1 MHIIVVGAGTVGACV
16 ISLAAAEKDEIVVI
30 ESDPDRAREV
40 SREFDVTVLDADATA
55 GETLRDAGAE
65 RADALI
71 VTTSDDAVNLMVVS
85 IAVELGVPSVVS
97 VVNEKEHT
105 GFFRRLRANVM
116 ENPEEVV
123 AAHLYNTA
131 KRPRLHDFVALP
143 EDSQLFRLELKAK
156 SPLAGRTVA
165 QSERDGRLPE
175 NLRAVAFLRKGKKAL
190 VTPETKLEVGDLVT
204 FYSLDRTPDGLI
216 TKLIG

>member
-1 MHIIVVGAGTVGACV
+1 MRIIVVGAGTVGSCV
-16 ISLAAAEKDEIVVI
+16 ISLAAAEKDEVVVI

-40 SREFDVTVLDADATA
+40 SREFDVTVLDADATV

-65 RADALI
+65 RADGLI

-85 IAVELGVPSVVS
+85 IAVDLGVPSVVS

-105 GFFRRLRANVM
+105 SFFRRLHANVM

-123 AAHLYNTA
+123 AAHLYNAA
-131 KRPRLHDFVALP
+131 KRPRVHDFVALP
-143 EDSQLFRLELKAK
+143 EDSQLFRLELTAK
-156 SPLAGRTVA
+156 SPLVGRTVA
-165 QSERDGRLPE
+165 QSEREGRLPGT
-175 NLRAVAFLRKGKKAL
+175 LQAIAFLRKGKKAL
-190 VTPETKLEVGDLVT
+190 VTPETNLQEGDLVT
-204 FYSLDRTPDGLI
+204 FYSLDRVPDGLI